1 MPAWIF
7 IFSVLILSAAFID
20 LNSASSLY
28 SHFLPAVFGLFVIV
42 AVLKRKRD
50 KRSRKR
56 QGSSVDRRSSGS
68 EREGDDRS
76 DSGNNSDGDS
86 D

>member
-1 MPAWIF
+1 MPPWF
-7 IFSVLILSAAFID
+7 VIFSALILSAAFID

-42 AVLKRKRD
+42 AVLKRKRGN
-50 KRSRKR
+50 RSRKR
-56 QGSSVDRRSSGS
+56 RGSGVDSGRSGS
-68 EREGDDRS
+68 EWEGGDRS
-76 DSGNNSDGDS
+76 DSDNSSDGDS